1 MPDISNFPEN
11 KAWHFS
17 WNLIKVCSDE
27 SGTPVQCK
35 DAVLHNGIS
44 YTGETTSSYWIRTQ
58 LVINDRSIRYWFDA
72 EQAVKHSVNSRRG
85 TIQNIC
91 EYHHMKPIG
100 KADIL
105 KIMTNTMAYI
115 VSFIAQ
121 SVIPTWHPVWKMLLN
136 YFGTLFHP
144 TYRHYNTGAISIIVF
159 DNSVEQII
167 FNF

>member
-58 LVINDRSIRYWFDA
+58 LVINDRSIRYSFDA
-72 EQAVKHSVNSRRG
+72 EQAVKHSVNSRR
-85 TIQNIC
+85 
-91 EYHHMKPIG
+91 EYMRISSHEAYRKSWYFKNHDKYYGLYCKFYSSISNTY
-100 KADIL
+100 
-105 KIMTNTMAYI
+105 MTSRMENFTKWFRYI
-115 VSFIAQ
+115 
-121 SVIPTWHPVWKMLLN
+121 IPSHLPPL
-136 YFGTLFHP
+136 
-144 TYRHYNTGAISIIVF
+144 
-159 DNSVEQII
+159 
-167 FNF
+167 